1 VTDQTSGGRAAE
13 RVPLR
18 TILATIWLVLAT
30 AALLWVA
37 NQAGRVLTWIV
48 IAAFFAVSLKPVV
61 DVVEQRLIHRRTVA
75 TLFTFVV
82 VFAALAGLLAAFAI
96 PLAREAVQF
105 AGQFPQFVE
114 DARGGR
120 GPIGQLLV
128 RTDALQY
135 VQQHQAEISS
145 FVKGLT
151 TPAAGALR
159 GVSSG
164 ITGAL
169 TTFVLAYLMVLE
181 APRAVEGG
189 LALVPEGRQERIRR
203 VATDCA
209 QSITGYLS
217 GNLLISVIC
226 GVLTYAA
233 LRIAGVPFAGLLS
246 LFVAIT
252 DLIPMIG
259 ATIGAVVAGGAA
271 FVHSVPAGIGIVV
284 FFIVYQ
290 QFENHVLQPLVLAKT
305 VDLSPL
311 TVLVAIL
318 VAGEIAGILGALL
331 AIPVTGMI
339 QVIVR
344 DLWDNRRGHGSDEAP
359 ADGTVASDASA
370 PAASTPASAPAASAA
385 ASTSA
390 GSTGAADASG

>member
-1 VTDQTSGGRAAE
+1 M
-13 RVPLR
+13 R

-37 NQAGRVLTWIV
+37 NQASRVLTWIV

-61 DVVEQRLIHRRTVA
+61 DVVEQRLVRRRTQA
-75 TLFTFVV
+75 TLLVFVV
-82 VFAALAGLLAAFAI
+82 VFAALAGLVAAFAV
-96 PLAREAVQF
+96 PLGREAVQF
-105 AGQFPQFVE
+105 AGQFPQLVQ
-114 DARGGR
+114 DVRGGR
-120 GPIGQLLV
+120 GTIGQLLE
-128 RTDALQY
+128 RTNALQY

-151 TPAAGALR
+151 TPAAGAVR

-164 ITGAL
+164 VAGAL

-181 APRAVEGG
+181 APRVIEATV
-189 LALVPEGRQERIRR
+189 ALLPEDRRER
-203 VATDCA
+203 VQQVTADCA
-209 QSITGYLS
+209 RSITGYLS

-259 ATIGAVVAGGAA
+259 ATIGAVVAGTAA
-271 FVHSVPAGIGIVV
+271 FVHSLPAGIGIII

-290 QFENHVLQPLVLAKT
+290 QFENHVLQPVVLSKT

-318 VAGEIAGILGALL
+318 IAGEIAGILGALL

-339 QVIVR
+339 QVIVK
-344 DLWDNRRGHGSDEAP
+344 DLWDHRRGSR
-359 ADGTVASDASA
+359 
-370 PAASTPASAPAASAA
+370 
-385 ASTSA
+385 STSEPTSGEQEHPVDAATA
-390 GSTGAADASG
+390 GADDAAV